1 MILVRFK
8 PRNILLVD
16 NSTNYWTTVLTVHC
30 IQDRYK
36 VILFSGGWGP
46 QFKKFI
52 HKCKKQIGILR
63 ELTKTQ

>member
-36 VILFSGGWGP
+36 VILFSGGGVHSSKNLYINVKNKLA
-46 QFKKFI
+46 FYVN
-52 HKCKKQIGILR
+52 
-63 ELTKTQ
+63 